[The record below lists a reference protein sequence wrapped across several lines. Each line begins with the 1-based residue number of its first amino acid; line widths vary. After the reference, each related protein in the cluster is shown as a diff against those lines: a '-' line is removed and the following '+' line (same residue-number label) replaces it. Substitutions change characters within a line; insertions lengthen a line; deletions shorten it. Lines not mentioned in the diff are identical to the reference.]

1 MIDKIVSDV
10 KKSYQHLEIEIKGVN
25 SDGSD
30 VFEFHPEYIGRPED
44 WLNLITACENED
56 QEYVFCKQDEKCD
69 CLIAVLKQ
77 NVSFELVSSGGGS
90 GGGLCVTIPKTLCID
105 AFRNIYDAIKDEKV
119 NM

>member
-25 SDGSD
+25 SNGSD
-30 VFEFHPEYIGRPED
+30 VFEFHPEY
-44 WLNLITACENED
+44 LITACENED